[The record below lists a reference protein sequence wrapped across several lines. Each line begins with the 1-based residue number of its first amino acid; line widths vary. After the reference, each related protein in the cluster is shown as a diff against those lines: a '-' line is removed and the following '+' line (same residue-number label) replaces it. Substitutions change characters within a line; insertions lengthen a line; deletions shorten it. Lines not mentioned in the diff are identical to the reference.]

1 MYQFLRNPH
10 VQRRAGVQQEQA
22 LPPGIQQQYH
32 NPPFHNTQHNQHNQH
47 NQQQYPQMQ
56 RLQQQQQQ
64 QFAMYRKPEVCC
76 PSIFLNFKLMC
87 GVANAIFTGTTE
99 HVVTWRAYAFITPNW
114 QRSFV
119 SGFQISALASPCT
132 FTTGWPHTYRRLEPE
147 ELDTINCIQMIQTE
161 SWPRRNH
168 QWWVVDYPLLIP
180 LFLESAQVFISNH
193 GGYEDCTLAGKL
205 RWHGCCIG
213 AVGFEW

>member
-1 MYQFLRNPH
+1 MYQFLRDPQ

-22 LPPGIQQQYH
+22 LPPGIQQQHH
-32 NPPFHNTQHNQHNQH
+32 NPPFHNPQHNQHNQH

-64 QFAMYRKPEVCC
+64 FSMYREPEVCC

-114 QRSFV
+114 QCSFV
-119 SGFQISALASPCT
+119 LGFRTSALASPRT
-132 FTTGWPHTYRRLEPE
+132 LTTGWPHTYHRLEPE
-147 ELDTINCIQMIQTE
+147 ELDPINFIQMIQTE

-180 LFLESAQVFISNH
+180 LLLESTQVFVSNH
-193 GGYEDCTLAGKL
+193 GGHEDCTLAGKL
-205 RWHGCCIG
+205 Q
-213 AVGFEW
+213 